1 MRPFYAILEL
11 ANGCMADK
19 MADDEVRL
27 AENCAIFY
35 HFRQFYGL
43 V

>member
-1 MRPFYAILEL
+1 MRPFYAILIL
-11 ANGCMADK
+11 VNDCVADK
-19 MADDEVRL
+19 MADDEGRL